1 MSLRWNWARCEGVF
15 LPLTLREG
23 QVPGAINERGATL
36 ADEPHNETTSGG
48 TPSHLLPSWQRPT
61 KPESRWPAFGAV
73 VIIIAG
79 QSWVAASLS
88 FRPVWLYPAI
98 AGILLLASVAVY
110 IPSRTEPSRALRMLS
125 LGLVAVLVIANMI
138 SLVLL
143 VRGVFIGSKL
153 SPTGL
158 LLAGGAL
165 WVVNVAVFALI
176 HWELDGGGP
185 EARADGYRDYPD
197 LVFPQ
202 QQQDQQGLAPSDWK
216 PTFPDYL
223 FVSLTA
229 ATAFSPTDAMPY
241 SKWAK
246 LVMGVESILAF
257 VIAAMLVARA
267 INIARG

>member
-1 MSLRWNWARCEGVF
+1 MR
-15 LPLTLREG
+15 
-23 QVPGAINERGATL
+23 
-36 ADEPHNETTSGG
+36 GG
-48 TPSHLLPSWQRPT
+48 TRTGDTVPSWQRST
-61 KPESRWPAFGAV
+61 EPESRWPAFAAI

-79 QSWVAASLS
+79 QTWVATSLS
-88 FRPVWLYPAI
+88 LRPVWLYPTI
-98 AGILLLASVAVY
+98 AGALLLASVAVY
-110 IPSRTEPSRALRMLS
+110 IPSRTEPGRALRALS
-125 LGLVAVLVIANMI
+125 LVLVAVLVVANMV

-143 VRGVFIGSKL
+143 VRGVFVGSAL

-158 LLAGGAL
+158 LLAGAAL

-176 HWELDGGGP
+176 YWELDGGGP

-202 QQQDQQGLAPSDWK
+202 QQQDQQGLAPAEWK

-223 FVSLTA
+223 FVSLTS

-241 SKWAK
+241 SKLAK
-246 LVMGVESILAF
+246 LVMGVESMLSF
-257 VIAAMLVARA
+257 VTIAMLVARA

>member
-1 MSLRWNWARCEGVF
+1 MVDKPHRSQ
-15 LPLTLREG
+15 T
-23 QVPGAINERGATL
+23 RGHAS
-36 ADEPHNETTSGG
+36 AGDFV
-48 TPSHLLPSWQRPT
+48 PSWQRPT
-61 KPESRWPAFGAV
+61 KAESRWPAFAAV

-79 QSWVAASLS
+79 QTWIAGSLS
-88 FRPVWLYPAI
+88 LRPIWLYPAV

-110 IPSRTEPSRALRMLS
+110 IPSRTEPSRALRALS
-125 LGLVAVLVIANMI
+125 LGVIAVLVIANMV

-143 VRGVFIGSKL
+143 VRGVFVGSKL
-153 SPTGL
+153 SPTEL
-158 LLAGGAL
+158 LLTGAAL

-176 HWELDGGGP
+176 YWELDGGGP
-185 EARADGYRDYPD
+185 EARADGHRDYPD

-223 FVSLTA
+223 YVSLTS

-241 SKWAK
+241 SRQAK
-246 LVMGVESILAF
+246 LVMGIESTLSF